1 MKKSSI
7 HRREFLQFMG
17 LGAVALSLSGGGLL
31 SACSSA
37 KRRIL
42 SAHPFES
49 LDYSDE
55 DTLRFAQGLNHR
67 ILVAWGETLSPGTRF
82 GYNNDFLAFFPLNGN
97 PKDGLLCVNHETPH
111 TLFVSKY
118 TDRSVPKTRAQVE
131 QEMECTGVSIVHIKE
146 GDTGEWSVVKGS
158 KYNRLV
164 NGKSPIPFV
173 SPRRIAG
180 RMQVVGTLANCAG
193 GVTPWGTYLT
203 CEENYDQFYGE
214 TRENGS
220 LKPSFF
226 GWEKIFPRP
235 PEHYGWVVEIVPT
248 TGRAKKL
255 TALGRF
261 CHESATVVR
270 AKDGRPVVYSGDDAD
285 NQFLYKFVSSAQTSL
300 HEGTLYVA
308 NTEKGEW
315 LPLVWKDNPILRRAF
330 KDQTDVLIHCRKAGS
345 LLGATPL
352 DRPEDIEICP
362 RTGAVYVA
370 LTNNKTEKRY
380 FGSILKIDDGER
392 TGTKFSSSTF
402 LLGGEDSGVSCP
414 DNMAFD
420 RKGNLWVT
428 TDMSG
433 MNKEPYTKFKN
444 NGLFFLPMT
453 GENAGRAYLVAT
465 APNEAELTG
474 PTFSPDGR
482 TLFLSVQHPG
492 ELSQSFEALTSHWP
506 GGGNSIPKPA
516 VVAISGP
523 LLDTIIG

>member
-1 MKKSSI
+1 
-7 HRREFLQFMG
+7 
-17 LGAVALSLSGGGLL
+17 
-31 SACSSA
+31 
-37 KRRIL
+37 
-42 SAHPFES
+42 
-49 LDYSDE
+49 
-55 DTLRFAQGLNHR
+55 
-67 ILVAWGETLSPGTRF
+67 
-82 GYNNDFLAFFPLNGN
+82 
-97 PKDGLLCVNHETPH
+97 
-111 TLFVSKY
+111 
-118 TDRSVPKTRAQVE
+118 
-131 QEMECTGVSIVHIKE
+131 
-146 GDTGEWSVVKGS
+146 
-158 KYNRLV
+158 
-164 NGKSPIPFV
+164 V
-173 SPRRIAG
+173 SPRSIAG
-180 RMQVVGTLANCAG
+180 RRQAVGTLANCAG

-214 TRENGS
+214 TRDNGS
-220 LKPSFF
+220 LKPSLF

-235 PEHYGWVVEIVPT
+235 PEHYGWVVEVVPA

-261 CHESATVVR
+261 CHECATVVR

-285 NQFLYKFVSSAQTSL
+285 NQFLYKFVSSAKNSL

-315 LPLVWKDNPILRRAF
+315 IPLVWKDNPVLRRAF
-330 KDQTDVLIHCRKAGS
+330 QDQTDVLIHCRKAGS

-370 LTNNKTEKRY
+370 LTNNKTEGRY

-392 TGTKFSSSTF
+392 TGTKFSSRTF
-402 LLGGEDSGVSCP
+402 LFGGEESGVSCP

-420 RKGNLWVT
+420 RKGNLWLT
-428 TDMSG
+428 TDMAG

-492 ELSQSFEALTSHWP
+492 ELSRSFEALTSHWP